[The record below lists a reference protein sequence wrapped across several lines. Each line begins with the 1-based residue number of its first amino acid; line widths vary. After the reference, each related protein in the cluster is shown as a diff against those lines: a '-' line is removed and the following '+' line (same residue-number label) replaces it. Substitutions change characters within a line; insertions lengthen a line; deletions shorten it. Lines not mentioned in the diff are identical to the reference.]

1 MSFLRFLLM
10 FLPKI
15 FSKSAAV
22 SKINMHLMLLGF
34 PVTLVMLCLV
44 ASLDRLDK
52 QVMRR
57 DFGEV
62 DMAEVKI
69 YFFSS
74 PNPLL
79 MHVTLN

>member
-1 MSFLRFLLM
+1 M
-10 FLPKI
+10 FLPQI

-34 PVTLVMLCLV
+34 PVTLVILRLV

-57 DFGEV
+57 DSGEV
-62 DMAEVKI
+62 DVAEVKI
-69 YFFSS
+69 HFFTSF
-74 PNPLL
+74 LKIF
-79 MHVTLN
+79 TYE